1 MKKEINVTERQRPTL
16 DGGSYD
22 VVVVGGGVAGIS
34 AALAARRSGSSVLLL
49 EREYSLGG
57 LATLGLVTIYLPICD
72 GLGHQVSYSIAEEL
86 LRLSVSVGYESKYP
100 KPWLEGGSDEEKR
113 KTRFQVRYNA
123 AAFAL
128 LCEELLLKEGVKIL
142 YGSHVC
148 AASVTDEKIEA
159 VIAEGV
165 DGKTAYF
172 GSSFV
177 DASGDAI
184 LAQAAGEETVTY
196 SPNVNAAWYYYVDE
210 GKNDL
215 KMLGYSENPANRDEN
230 KKRYAVCD
238 TEAVSEF
245 MTDGH
250 AAILN
255 VIREMGVTKEKEIT
269 AISGI
274 PQYRMTR
281 RIASLRDCSFDDD
294 KKYIEDSVGVFSS
307 WYERGPVYELPFRAL
322 CGKNISNMY
331 AAGRIIGADDRAWY
345 NTRVIP
351 ICAVSG
357 EAAGRAASMLAK
369 EESVEIEKL
378 RSALRSA
385 GVRLH
390 VSEVL
395 DTAEG

>member
-1 MKKEINVTERQRPTL
+1 MLCEKIRPIN

-34 AALAARRSGSSVLLL
+34 AALAASRSGSSVLLL

-72 GLGHQVSYSIAEEL
+72 GRGHQVSYSIAEEL
-86 LRLSVSVGYESKYP
+86 LRLSMSVGYEAKYP
-100 KPWLEGGSDEEKR
+100 KPWLEGGSVEEKA

-128 LCEELLLKEGVKIL
+128 LCEELLVKEGVKIL

-148 AASVTDEKIEA
+148 AASLDREGHINA

-165 DGKTAYF
+165 DGRRAYYGKAF
-172 GSSFV
+172 I
-177 DASGDAI
+177 DASGDAV
-184 LAQAAGEETVTY
+184 LAEAAGEETTTY
-196 SPNVNAAWYYYVDE
+196 TPNVNAAWYYYVSE

-215 KMLGYSENPANRDEN
+215 KMLGYSEDPSKKDEN

-245 MTDGH
+245 MLDGH
-250 AAILN
+250 AEILK
-255 VIREMGVTKEKEIT
+255 VMREMGVSREREIT
-269 AISGI
+269 SISGV

-281 RIASLRDCSFDDD
+281 RIVSKRDCSLDDD
-294 KKYIEDSVGVFSS
+294 KKYIPDSVGLFSN
-307 WYERGPVYELPFRAL
+307 WYKRGPVYEMPFGAL
-322 CGKNISNMY
+322 CGKRIENLF
-331 AAGRIIGADDRAWY
+331 AAGRIIGADDGAWY

-357 EAAGRAASMLAK
+357 EGAGRAAAMLAREGSVSIESLQK
-369 EESVEIEKL
+369 ELKN
-378 RSALRSA
+378 A
-385 GVRLH
+385 GVLIH
-390 VSEVL
+390 VNE
-395 DTAEG
+395 AEGVL

>member
-1 MKKEINVTERQRPTL
+1 MKNRIDVTENPRPTF

-22 VVVVGGGVAGIS
+22 TVIVGGGVAGIA
-34 AALAARRSGSSVLLL
+34 AALAARRSGASVLLL
-49 EREYSLGG
+49 EREYALGG

-72 GLGHQVSYSIAEEL
+72 GMGHQVSFSIAEEL
-86 LRLSVSVGYESKYP
+86 LRLSITVGHEAKYP
-100 KPWLEGGSDEEKR
+100 KAWLEGGTDEEKA
-113 KTRFQVRYNA
+113 KKRFQVRYNA

-148 AASVTDEKIEA
+148 GAVKDGDKIQA

-165 DGKTAYF
+165 DGRTAYF
-172 GSSFV
+172 GKSFI

-184 LAQAAGEETVTY
+184 LAEAAGEETATY
-196 SPNVNAAWYYYVDE
+196 IPNVNAAWYYYISE

-215 KMLGYSENPANRDEN
+215 KMLGYSENPAKRDEN

-250 AAILN
+250 AAILE
-255 VIREMGVTKEKEIT
+255 VIREMGVSKEQEVT

-281 RIASLRDCSFDDD
+281 RIVSKRDCTLEDD
-294 KKYIEDSVGVFSS
+294 KKYIPDSVGTFSN
-307 WYERGPVYELPFRAL
+307 WYTGGPVYEMPFGAL
-322 CGKNISNMY
+322 CGKRISNLY
-331 AAGRIIGADDRAWY
+331 AAGRIIGADDGAWY

-357 EAAGRAASMLAK
+357 EAAGRAAAMYAR
-369 EESVEIEKL
+369 EGAVCVEKL
-378 RSALRSA
+378 QEELKTA
-385 GVRLH
+385 GVTLH
-390 VSEVL
+390 CDELSL
-395 DTAEG
+395 

>member
-1 MKKEINVTERQRPTL
+1 MLNERERPVNC
-16 DGGSYD
+16 GGEYD
-22 VVVVGGGVAGIS
+22 VVIVGGGVAGIA
-34 AALAARRSGSSVLLL
+34 AALAAKRSGASVLLL

-72 GLGHQVSYSIAEEL
+72 GMGHQVSYSIAEEL
-86 LRLSVSVGYESKYP
+86 LRLSISVGHEAKYP
-100 KPWLEGGSDEEKR
+100 TPWLLGGTLEEKA

-148 AASVTDEKIEA
+148 AASLDREGHINA

-165 DGKTAYF
+165 DGRRAYF
-172 GSSFV
+172 GKAFI

-184 LAQAAGEETVTY
+184 LAEAAGEETATY
-196 SPNVNAAWYYYVDE
+196 IPNVNAAWYYYINE

-215 KMLGYSENPANRDEN
+215 KMLGYSENPAKKDEN

-250 AAILN
+250 ASILE
-255 VIREMGVTKEKEIT
+255 VIREMRVSKEREIT

-281 RIASLRDCSFDDD
+281 RIVSKRDCTLDDD
-294 KKYIEDSVGVFSS
+294 KKYIPDSVGLFSN
-307 WYERGPVYELPFRAL
+307 WYTRGPIYEMPFGAL
-322 CGKNISNMY
+322 CGKRIENLY
-331 AAGRIIGADDRAWY
+331 AAGRVIGADDGAWY

-357 EAAGRAASMLAK
+357 EGAGRAAAMYAREGK
-369 EESVEIEKL
+369 VEIEKL
-378 RSALRSA
+378 QRELKGA
-385 GVRLH
+385 GVLLH
-390 VSEVL
+390 IDEL
-395 DTAEG
+395 NIDND

>member
-1 MKKEINVTERQRPTL
+1 MLKERERPVNN
-16 DGGSYD
+16 GGEYD
-22 VVVVGGGVAGIS
+22 VVIVGGGVAGIA
-34 AALAARRSGSSVLLL
+34 AALAARRSGASVLLL

-72 GLGHQVSYSIAEEL
+72 GMGHQVSYSIAEEL
-86 LRLSVSVGYESKYP
+86 LRLSISVGHEAKYP
-100 KPWLEGGSDEEKR
+100 KPWLLGGTLEEKN

-148 AASVTDEKIEA
+148 AVSLDREGHINA

-165 DGKTAYF
+165 DGRRAYYGKAF
-172 GSSFV
+172 I

-184 LAQAAGEETVTY
+184 LAEAAGEETATY
-196 SPNVNAAWYYYVDE
+196 IPNVNAAWYYYIDE

-215 KMLGYSENPANRDEN
+215 KMLGYSENPAKKDEN

-250 AAILN
+250 ASILE
-255 VIREMGVTKEKEIT
+255 VIREMGVSKEKEIT

-281 RIASLRDCSFDDD
+281 RIVSKRDCSLDDD
-294 KKYIEDSVGVFSS
+294 KKYIPDSVGLFSN
-307 WYERGPVYELPFRAL
+307 WYTRGPIYEMPFGAL
-322 CGKNISNMY
+322 CGKRIENLY
-331 AAGRIIGADDRAWY
+331 AAGRVIGADDGAWY

-357 EAAGRAASMLAK
+357 EGAGRAAAMYAR
-369 EESVEIEKL
+369 EGRVEIEKL
-378 RSALRSA
+378 QRELKDA
-385 GVRLH
+385 GVLLH
-390 VSEVL
+390 VSEL
-395 DTAEG
+395 GIDNA